1 MRILLVGEYSR
12 LHNSLKEGLLKI
24 GHEVKIVGTGDD
36 FKNFPV
42 DFSIDSV
49 WFNNY
54 LFLKFCKKA
63 AFRLFKIDLRK
74 VERAIRFYL
83 FLPKLKN
90 FDVVQL
96 INSDAIETFSEWEIY
111 LYKKLF
117 KQNDKVFLL
126 ICGEETPVID
136 VLLKN
141 NLKYS
146 ILTPLFKNSNL
157 KEKYFHT
164 LNYTF
169 KKKRKVYD
177 YIKSIAAKIMVSD
190 LDYKIPMEQTE
201 TKCCFIPNPVNVD
214 KIQCIENPINDKIII
229 FHGKNKYGFV
239 KKGSVYFEAALEE
252 IKLKYGDKIEIV
264 LVNSLPYSEY
274 EKLLNQSHIVLDQV
288 YSFDQGYNALEA
300 MAKGKVVFTGAEI
313 EFYKQYNLT
322 RKVAINALDNVNYL
336 VEELSDLIDN
346 PKQIIEIGQNAR
358 AFIENEHNYIEI
370 AKKYIEIWN

>member
-54 LFLKFCKKA
+54 LFFKFCKKA
-63 AFRLFKIDLRK
+63 AFRIFKIDLRK

-90 FDVVQL
+90 FDVVQF

-111 LYKKLF
+111 LYKRLF
-117 KQNDKVFLL
+117 QQNEKVFLL

-177 YIKSIAAKIMVSD
+177 FIKSIAAKIMVSD

-201 TKCCFIPNPVNVD
+201 TKCFFIPNPVNVD
-214 KIQCIENPINDKIII
+214 KIQVIDNPFNNKIII

-264 LVNSLPYSEY
+264 LVNSLPYIEY
-274 EKLLNQSHIVLDQV
+274 EKLLNQAHIVLDQV

-322 RKVAINALDNVNYL
+322 RRVAINALDNVNYL

-358 AFIENEHNYIEI
+358 TFIENEHNYIEI

>member
-12 LHNSLKEGLLKI
+12 LHNSLKEGLLKL

-42 DFSIDSV
+42 DFSIDSAH
-49 WFNNY
+49 FNKNI
-54 LFLKFCKKA
+54 FLKFCKKV

-74 VERAIRFYL
+74 LERAIRFYF
-83 FLPKLKN
+83 FLPQLKN
-90 FDVVQL
+90 FDAVQL
-96 INSDAIETFSEWEIY
+96 INSDAIETFSTWEIY

-117 KQNDKVFLL
+117 SQNNKIFLL

-146 ILTPLFKNSNL
+146 ILTPLFKDANL

-177 YIKSIAAKIMVSD
+177 FIVSKAEKIMVSD
-190 LDYKIPMEQTE
+190 LDYKIPMEQTQ
-201 TKCCFIPNPVNVD
+201 TNCFFIQNPVNID
-214 KIQCIENPINDKIII
+214 KIQFIENPINDKIVI
-229 FHGKNKYGFV
+229 FHGKNKYGFI
-239 KKGSVYFEAALEE
+239 KKGSIYFEKALEE
-252 IKLKYGDKIEIV
+252 IKAKYGDKIEIV
-264 LVNSLPYSEY
+264 LVNSLHYVEY
-274 EKLLNQSHIVLDQV
+274 EQLLNRAHIVLDQV
-288 YSFDQGYNALEA
+288 YGFDQGYNALEA

-313 EFYKQYNLT
+313 EFYNHYNLT
-322 RKVAINALDNVNYL
+322 KKVAINALDDVNYL
-336 VEELSDLIDN
+336 VEELSNLIEN
-346 PKQIIEIGQNAR
+346 QERIIEIGQNAR

-370 AKKYIEIWN
+370 AKKYLEIWQ

>member
-12 LHNSLKEGLLKI
+12 LHNSLKEGLLTLN
-24 GHEVKIVGTGDD
+24 HEVKIVGTGDD

-49 WFNNY
+49 WFNRN
-54 LFLKFCKKA
+54 LLLKITKKVI
-63 AFRLFKIDLRK
+63 FRLFKIDLRK
-74 VERAIRFYL
+74 LERAIRFYN

-96 INSDAIETFSEWEIY
+96 INSDAIETFSDWEIY

-117 KQNDKVFLL
+117 SQNNKIFLL

-146 ILTPLFKNSNL
+146 ILTPLFKDANF

-177 YIKSIAAKIMVSD
+177 FILSKADKILVSD

-201 TKCCFIPNPVNVD
+201 TKCYFVPNPVNTD
-214 KIQCIENPINDKIII
+214 KIQYVQNSIKDKIII

-239 KKGSVYFEAALEE
+239 KKGSVFFEKALHE
-252 IKLKYGDKIEIV
+252 IKLKYKDKIEIIE
-264 LVNSLPYSEY
+264 VNSLPYIEY
-274 EKLLNQSHIVLDQV
+274 EKLLNQAHIVLDQV
-288 YSFDQGYNALEA
+288 YGFDQGYNALEA
-300 MAKGKVVFTGAEI
+300 MAKGKVVFTGAET
-313 EFYKQYNLT
+313 EFYNHYNLT
-322 RKVAINALDNVNYL
+322 KKVAINALDDVNYL
-336 VEELSDLIDN
+336 VGELSDLIEN
-346 PKQIIEIGQNAR
+346 SEKIIEIGQNAR
-358 AFIENEHNYIEI
+358 IFIEKEHNYIEI
-370 AKKYIEIWN
+370 AKKYIEIWK

>member
-12 LHNSLKEGLLKI
+12 LHNSLKEGLLKL
-24 GHEVKIVGTGDD
+24 GHEIKIVGTGDD

-42 DFSIDSV
+42 DFSIDSAH
-49 WFNNY
+49 FNKNI
-54 LFLKFCKKA
+54 FLKFCKKV

-74 VERAIRFYL
+74 LERAIRFYL
-83 FLPKLKN
+83 FLPQLKN
-90 FDVVQL
+90 FDSVQL
-96 INSDAIETFSEWEIY
+96 INSDAIETFSTWEIY

-117 KQNDKVFLL
+117 KQNNKVFLL

-146 ILTPLFKNSNL
+146 ILTPLFKDANL

-177 YIKSIAAKIMVSD
+177 FIVSKAEKIMVSD
-190 LDYKIPMEQTE
+190 LDYKIPMEQTQ
-201 TKCCFIPNPVNVD
+201 TNCFFIPNPVNID
-214 KIQCIENPINDKIII
+214 KIQFIENPINDKIVI
-229 FHGKNKYGFV
+229 FHGKNKYGFI
-239 KKGSVYFEAALEE
+239 KKGSIYFEKALEE
-252 IKLKYGDKIEIV
+252 IKEKYGDKIEIV
-264 LVNSLPYSEY
+264 LVNSLPYVEY
-274 EKLLNQSHIVLDQV
+274 EQLLNRAHIVLDQV
-288 YSFDQGYNALEA
+288 YGFDQGYNALEA

-313 EFYKQYNLT
+313 EFYNHYNLT
-322 RKVAINALDNVNYL
+322 KKVAINALDDVNYL
-336 VEELSDLIDN
+336 VQELSKLIEN
-346 PKQIIEIGQNAR
+346 QERIIEIGQNAR

-370 AKKYIEIWN
+370 AKKYLEIWK

>member
-214 KIQCIENPINDKIII
+214 KTQCIENPINDKIII

-264 LVNSLPYSEY
+264 LVNSLPYIEY
-274 EKLLNQSHIVLDQV
+274 EKLLNQAHIVLDQV

>member
-12 LHNSLKEGLLKI
+12 LHNSLKEGLLTL

-42 DFSIDSV
+42 DFSIDAV
-49 WFNNY
+49 WFNKN
-54 LFLKFCKKA
+54 LLLKITKKVI
-63 AFRLFKIDLRK
+63 FRLFKIDLRK
-74 VERAIRFYL
+74 LERAIRFYV

-96 INSDAIETFSEWEIY
+96 INSDAIETFSDWEIY

-117 KQNDKVFLL
+117 SQNNKIFLL

-146 ILTPLFKNSNL
+146 ILTPLFKNPNF

-177 YIKSIAAKIMVSD
+177 FILSKADKILVSD

-201 TKCCFIPNPVNVD
+201 TKCYFVPNPVNTD
-214 KIQCIENPINDKIII
+214 KIQYVQNPIKDKIVI
-229 FHGKNKYGFV
+229 FHGKNKYGFI
-239 KKGSVYFEAALEE
+239 KKGSVFFEKALHEN
-252 IKLKYGDKIEIV
+252 KLKYKDKIEIIE
-264 LVNSLPYSEY
+264 VNSLPYSEY
-274 EKLLNQSHIVLDQV
+274 EKLLNRAHIVLDQV
-288 YSFDQGYNALEA
+288 YGFDQGYNALEA
-300 MAKGKVVFTGAEI
+300 MAKGKVVFTGAET
-313 EFYKQYNLT
+313 EFYKHYNLT
-322 RKVAINALDNVNYL
+322 KKVAVNALYDVNYL
-336 VEELSDLIDN
+336 VSELSYLIEN
-346 PKQIIEIGQNAR
+346 PEKIIEIGQNAR
-358 AFIENEHNYIEI
+358 IFIEKEHNYIEI
-370 AKKYIEIWN
+370 AKKYIEIWK

>member
-42 DFSIDSV
+42 DFSIDSL

-54 LFLKFCKKA
+54 LLLKFCKKA
-63 AFRLFKIDLRK
+63 AFRIFKIDLRK

-136 VLLKN
+136 VLVEN

-146 ILTPLFKNSNL
+146 ILTPLFKNPNL

-177 YIKSIAAKIMVSD
+177 FIKSKAAKIMVSD

-201 TKCCFIPNPVNVD
+201 TKCFFIPNPVNVD
-214 KIQCIENPINDKIII
+214 KIQVIDNPINNKIII

-239 KKGSVYFEAALEE
+239 KKGSIYFEVALEE
-252 IKLKYGDKIEIV
+252 LKLKYGNKIEIV
-264 LVNSLPYSEY
+264 LVNSLPYVEY
-274 EKLLNQSHIVLDQV
+274 EKLLNRAHIVLDQV

-313 EFYKQYNLT
+313 EFYEHYNLT
-322 RKVAINALDNVNYL
+322 TKVALNALDNVNYL
-336 VEELSDLIDN
+336 VEELSNLIDN

-358 AFIENEHNYIEI
+358 TFIENEHNYIAI

>member
-24 GHEVKIVGTGDD
+24 GHEVKILGTGDD

-54 LFLKFCKKA
+54 FFFKFCKKT

-74 VERAIRFYL
+74 VERAVRFYL

-96 INSDAIETFSEWEIY
+96 INSDAIETFSKWEIY
-111 LYKKLF
+111 LYKRLF
-117 KQNDKVFLL
+117 KENDKVFLL
-126 ICGEETPVID
+126 ICGEETPIID
-136 VLLKN
+136 VLLEN

-146 ILTPLFKNSNL
+146 ILTPLFKNPNL

-177 YIKSIAAKIMVSD
+177 FIKSQAAKIMVSD

-201 TKCCFIPNPVNVD
+201 TKCCFIPNPVNID

-274 EKLLNQSHIVLDQV
+274 EKLLNRSHIVLDQV

-300 MAKGKVVFTGAEI
+300 MAKGKVVFTGAEN
-313 EFYKQYNLT
+313 EFYEHYNLT
-322 RKVAINALDNVNYL
+322 SKVAINALENVNYL
-336 VEELSDLIDN
+336 VEELSILIDN

-358 AFIENEHNYIEI
+358 TFIENEHNYIAI

>member
-1 MRILLVGEYSR
+1 VGEYSR

-42 DFSIDSV
+42 DFSIDSL

-54 LFLKFCKKA
+54 LLLKFCKKA
-63 AFRLFKIDLRK
+63 AFRIFKIDLRK

-136 VLLKN
+136 VLLNN

-146 ILTPLFKNSNL
+146 ILTPLFKNPNL

-177 YIKSIAAKIMVSD
+177 FIKSKAAKIMVSD

-201 TKCCFIPNPVNVD
+201 TKCFFIPNPVNVD
-214 KIQCIENPINDKIII
+214 KIQVIDNPINNKIII

-239 KKGSVYFEAALEE
+239 KKGSVYFEVALEE
-252 IKLKYGDKIEIV
+252 LKLKYGNKIEIV
-264 LVNSLPYSEY
+264 LVNSLPYAEY
-274 EKLLNQSHIVLDQV
+274 EKLLNQAHIVLDQV

-313 EFYKQYNLT
+313 EFYEHYNLT
-322 RKVAINALDNVNYL
+322 TKVALNALDNVNYL
-336 VEELSDLIDN
+336 VEELSNLIDN

-358 AFIENEHNYIEI
+358 TFIENEHNYIAI